1 MVILFLLQKIEELMI
16 NYRDARYSVGEFV
29 LHEWSNLHKYTINQ
43 VAENSY
49 TSKATVVRF
58 AKTLGFEGWKEFMKA
73 YISEMKY
80 LEQHQCDVDANY
92 PFSAKSNTNEII
104 ESLKKVQIESI
115 QDTADLMETDI
126 IEKAVGF
133 LLKAKHIVVFGLSP
147 NVFLGE
153 LFRRKMITIGKTIDV
168 AKLGE
173 MGIISQTL
181 TENDCAIVISYSGN
195 NECAEPMCYLPDLIE
210 NKVSIIGIT
219 SGGDNYMR
227 QKLDCVLTMSSK
239 ERLYTKISN
248 FATEESLQFILNVLF
263 SCYFAKNYQDNNKF
277 KLQNSKILEKQRLA
291 VLSSMKDEK

>member
-153 LFRRKMITIGKTIDV
+153 LFRRKMITIGKAIDV

-227 QKLDCVLTMSSK
+227 Q
-239 ERLYTKISN
+239 N
-248 FATEESLQFILNVLF
+248 
-263 SCYFAKNYQDNNKF
+263 
-277 KLQNSKILEKQRLA
+277 
-291 VLSSMKDEK
+291 